1 MSEKMTFHDYM
12 RQYHEDHQHPINKA
26 CHMIGIPMIVASLP
40 VIPVAPP
47 VGLGMFGTGWAFQ
60 FVGHAF
66 EGKKP
71 SFTRDLRYLAIGPVW
86 ITVEWIELITKK
98 RIYKVRETAKVVHEH
113 TNGTHAP
120 AQPA

>member
-1 MSEKMTFHDYM
+1 MHK
-12 RQYHEDHQHPINKA
+12 
-26 CHMIGIPMIVASLP
+26 IGIPLIVGSLP
-40 VIPVAPP
+40 VGMTI
-47 VGLGMFGTGWAFQ
+47 VGLPLAAAMFGVGWGFQ

-86 ITVEWIELITKK
+86 ITVEWIEFLTKK
-98 RIYKVRETAKVVHEH
+98 RIYKVRETAKPVH
-113 TNGTHAP
+113 TNGTYAA

>member
-1 MSEKMTFHDYM
+1 MPEKMTFHDYM

-40 VIPVAPP
+40 VIPIAPP
-47 VGLGMFGTGWAFQ
+47 VGLGLFGTGWAFQ
-60 FVGHAF
+60 FVGHVF

-71 SFTRDLRYLAIGPVW
+71 SFTRDLKYLGIGPVW
-86 ITVEWIELITKK
+86 ITVEWIEFLTKK
-98 RIYKVRETAKVVHEH
+98 RIYKVRETAKPVH
-113 TNGTHAP
+113 TNGTHAA

>member
-1 MSEKMTFHDYM
+1 MSEKKTFHDYM

-40 VIPVAPP
+40 VIPLAPP
-47 VGLGMFGTGWAFQ
+47 VGLGMFGTGWVFQ

-86 ITVEWIELITKK
+86 ITVEWIEFLTKK
-98 RIYKVRETAKVVHEH
+98 RVYTVRETAKPVQA
-113 TNGTHAP
+113 NGTHAA

>member
-26 CHMIGIPMIVASLP
+26 CHLIGIPMIVASLP
-40 VIPVAPP
+40 IIPVAPP
-47 VGLGMFGTGWAFQ
+47 VGLGMFSVGWGFQ
-60 FVGHAF
+60 FVGHLF

-86 ITVEWIELITKK
+86 ITVEWIELVTGK
-98 RIYKVRETAKVVHEH
+98 RVYRIRETPRHVH
-113 TNGTHAP
+113 TNGSQASG
-120 AQPA
+120 AFA

>member
-12 RQYHEDHQHPINKA
+12 RQYDEDHQNPINKA

-40 VIPVAPP
+40 VIPFSPP
-47 VGLGMFGTGWAFQ
+47 VGLGMFGTGWGFQ
-60 FVGHAF
+60 FVGHFF

-71 SFTRDLRYLAIGPVW
+71 SFTRDLKYLAIGPVW
-86 ITVEWIELITKK
+86 ITVEWIELLTKK
-98 RIYKVRETAKVVHEH
+98 RIYQVREKARPVGA
-113 TNGTHAP
+113 NGTHA